1 MSNAHFTE
9 ECKDNYLRGSGR
21 GREGEGGEG
30 MFSFSEARETLD
42 MLEKEGNLFLT
53 CV

>member
-9 ECKDNYLRGSGR
+9 EAKIIISGEVEAS
-21 GREGEGGEG
+21 EGEGGEG